1 MPGVDV
7 WSAFSV
13 AAKGEVMVDD
23 VVAGE
28 EMCSSSRHLRR
39 ITASAFVRL
48 KRAAF

>member
-13 AAKGEVMVDD
+13 AAKGEAMVDD

-28 EMCSSSRHLRR
+28 EMCSSSHLRR
-39 ITASAFVRL
+39 ITASALRL